1 MKLNKKLLVLA
12 LSLVMLVCAFAVSA
26 LAADGEAGVLTV
38 KYQDGTV
45 ETYAEGETITPPAVP
60 KDFLVFEEGKAYK
73 YTVTG
78 TAWEGLPA
86 AVTPELL
93 GTTVNATVAGTKDAR
108 QVYYVTWEQLAAD
121 APATKVYHMN
131 NNVHEYLSSANT
143 GDKGDGTNTGAA
155 PFEKLGLKDTAR
167 IDIKLYADVDVE
179 NFAMNL
185 FQSTRQYKAIPTYFD
200 LNGHTVKS
208 SQTGYIDGK
217 SLQMWIYSSVPGAH
231 WYMESANAIVRT
243 NDDFLVAFGSSTV
256 GVDGDEGNISFHCK
270 AVFGDLYGSGAY
282 IIGGKYY
289 QTSAGSL
296 GFVELGRRVKMV
308 RNAEFHSIAGTAPLS
323 DLNDHNNG
331 PDVATG
337 ASPIQNCKFYCAT
350 ETALLNATKPA
361 TIKLENCTFVN
372 INLAPKQGTGSV
384 TLLNGNVSNLS
395 AGAAYGDLVLAHM
408 DEAAVSF
415 TAADGSAIG
424 ASVAYKSIA
433 AAETLKITTSAG
445 ADYWTVGTTF
455 STSAGDYIKLENG
468 KIYANPVYDL
478 AEVAEIVDGKIAAA
492 GEISLGVIFT
502 KEDVAAFTY
511 LDTKMNKLYGVG
523 YEIDCGGTA
532 AGVGEK
538 FYELFYNPA
547 SAYTITMYKDM
558 ILSKAISFGPIVLD
572 RNTDSYNRDYFNS
585 CVNGAIT
592 WDLNGTTVT
601 IPASVTGLVK
611 MAAANCALT
620 ATGAG
625 PTYSG
630 NTFFGLEG
638 SNKDNPLTLKSSL
651 PGGKIVNESS
661 AVLFGLGEGKRTPLI
676 FEGENLTI
684 VSPKSYIIFSQEA
697 NRDVSS
703 ASARTVINGGTYIS
717 GGATVCHFS
726 MHTSLKDATFI
737 STKADGA
744 AVVSQDAYRVGNITV
759 ENCTFVAANAAA
771 IAYKA
776 GASNAHNLTLKSCTF
791 VNCTPTTKT
800 NCANLS
806 SLTYEG
812 NNVASTEDNLA
823 LIYASAPAGTAK
835 VALDILV
842 ANAEGGVD
850 SVVVY
855 GYVSADQVLSV
866 TYEGAGVTKNYLV
879 GKVYAPIALDP
890 AYFTV
895 TFDLVAGTAN
905 IPVAWAGIPAAGIVT
920 AGGTVTATPAE
931 NNVSLAFAL
940 YDNTLA
946 AVTAYEVADSDA
958 IGAGLAA
965 ALGAQA
971 NAGKLYVYADL
982 VAPALTVAKDLEV
995 LLTGKTLTLGG
1006 ALTVAAPLTVEA
1018 GAIISAE
1025 AVPFVLSSDVTL
1037 SGTAVYLASATTVFG
1052 GQGNVALNNVVV
1064 YNLGAGA
1071 MADTAV
1077 VAINSAKLM
1086 GVSLGAT
1093 VTVSG
1098 TVLGTAGTFGDCVY
1112 ADGVVSGMLVNNNF
1126 DYVTVLGES
1135 YTVAYTEA
1143 ATADLSKVINVTYE
1157 YKGAVRGNQKY
1168 FYASVASFFREYAD
1182 GYYFE
1187 FAGEAALTEDVTYEC
1202 TFRADAN
1209 KVSSQVVLADAL
1221 NYTFFLKVEDPGVL
1235 ANLTL
1240 NGKLLDLAALEIVP
1254 LAEGDYYVIPVEF
1267 ASFADALDNYVLSV
1281 DLVNGDETL
1290 TVTATA
1296 QLHTYLGEVLAAED
1310 EAEAEKAYAVAGYVA
1325 ALVSYFDYD
1334 FSFGDARLTN
1344 LSRVN
1349 NLLANYAE
1357 YKVEADLPDVTEITS
1372 AYVKSVVLVASE
1384 KVTFAFR
1391 VANSFAG
1398 TVEINGAEVAIEKP
1412 FEGFDRKYASVEVAF
1427 ADLDEEITV
1436 VVKDAE
1442 GELLETLTYTLA
1454 DYLAGVA
1461 AQNEG
1466 TVGEYAKALWNLSA
1480 VVG

>member
-1 MKLNKKLLVLA
+1 MTLTK
-12 LSLVMLVCAFAVSA
+12 
-26 LAADGEAGVLTV
+26 GV
-38 KYQDGTV
+38 
-45 ETYAEGETITPPAVP
+45 
-60 KDFLVFEEGKAYK
+60 
-73 YTVTG
+73 
-78 TAWEGLPA
+78 
-86 AVTPELL
+86 
-93 GTTVNATVAGTKDAR
+93 
-108 QVYYVTWEQLAAD
+108 
-121 APATKVYHMN
+121 H
-131 NNVHEYLSSANT
+131 
-143 GDKGDGTNTGAA
+143 
-155 PFEKLGLKDTAR
+155 
-167 IDIKLYADVDVE
+167 
-179 NFAMNL
+179 
-185 FQSTRQYKAIPTYFD
+185 
-200 LNGHTVKS
+200 
-208 SQTGYIDGK
+208 
-217 SLQMWIYSSVPGAH
+217 
-231 WYMESANAIVRT
+231 
-243 NDDFLVAFGSSTV
+243 FG
-256 GVDGDEGNISFHCK
+256 
-270 AVFGDLYGSGAY
+270 
-282 IIGGKYY
+282 
-289 QTSAGSL
+289 
-296 GFVELGRRVKMV
+296 
-308 RNAEFHSIAGTAPLS
+308 P
-323 DLNDHNNG
+323 
-331 PDVATG
+331 
-337 ASPIQNCKFYCAT
+337 
-350 ETALLNATKPA
+350 
-361 TIKLENCTFVN
+361 
-372 INLAPKQGTGSV
+372 
-384 TLLNGNVSNLS
+384 
-395 AGAAYGDLVLAHM
+395 
-408 DEAAVSF
+408 
-415 TAADGSAIG
+415 
-424 ASVAYKSIA
+424 SVAY
-433 AAETLKITTSAG
+433 
-445 ADYWTVGTTF
+445 
-455 STSAGDYIKLENG
+455 
-468 KIYANPVYDL
+468 
-478 AEVAEIVDGKIAAA
+478 EVNDG
-492 GEISLGVIFT
+492 
-502 KEDVAAFTY
+502 
-511 LDTKMNKLYGVG
+511 
-523 YEIDCGGTA
+523 
-532 AGVGEK
+532 
-538 FYELFYNPA
+538 
-547 SAYTITMYKDM
+547 
-558 ILSKAISFGPIVLD
+558 
-572 RNTDSYNRDYFNS
+572 YNRDYYNS
-585 CVNGAIT
+585 LVKGSIV

-601 IPASVTGLVK
+601 IASNVTGL
-611 MAAANCALT
+611 ANLSAANFNLETPGTLNANKPAVFGFECSSL
-620 ATGAG
+620 
-625 PTYSG
+625 G
-630 NTFFGLEG
+630 NSFTI
-638 SNKDNPLTLKSSL
+638 KSSV
-651 PGGKIVNESS
+651 PGGKLVNEST
-661 AVLFGLGEGKRTPLI
+661 AAICGIGEGKKAKII
-676 FEGENLTI
+676 FEGENLTVESLNGYV
-684 VSPKSYIIFSQEA
+684 VSCIEVA
-697 NRDVSS
+697 D
-703 ASARTVINGGTYIS
+703 ASTDTQVDINGGTYI
-717 GGATVCHFS
+717 GGNTTALLRLSRHSSIKNATLIATNASVAQVIYLDGYRPG
-726 MHTSLKDATFI
+726 SLTLNN
-737 STKADGA
+737 
-744 AVVSQDAYRVGNITV
+744 VSIVS
-759 ENCTFVAANAAA
+759 ANAAA
-771 IAYKA
+771 LTFKPVSS
-776 GASNAHNLTLKSCTF
+776 SNKYSVTVTDCTF
-791 VNCTPTTKT
+791 VNCVPSTTAT
-800 NCANLS
+800 SSQLS
-806 SLTYEG
+806 SVTYNG

-855 GYVSADQVLSV
+855 GYVAADQVLSV

-879 GKVYAPIALDP
+879 GKVYAPIAMDP
-890 AYFTV
+890 AYYTV

-905 IPVAWAGIPAAGIVT
+905 IPVAWAGIPAAGILT

-931 NNVSLAFAL
+931 NNVSLAFVL
-940 YDNTLA
+940 YDDTLA

-1349 NLLANYAE
+1349 NLLANYVE
-1357 YKVEADLPDVTEITS
+1357 YKVEADLPDTTEITS

-1412 FEGFDRKYASVEVAF
+1412 FEGFDRKYASVEVAL